1 MLSKVYVEQST
12 DYDLSVIKAFI
23 QKVIDDLSLT
33 NNLFYRGQK
42 VFVKLNLLTDR
53 TPDQVTTTNPI
64 FVQALIQTLKEI
76 GCQIILGDSPAGKMN
91 KERLKHIYEV
101 TGFKKLAVIE
111 QVELNYD
118 CSSIRINGIFQVK
131 AMHDADIVVN
141 VCKMKTHVYTT
152 FTGAVKNCYG
162 SIPGEIKHQQ
172 HALHPTTRSFCNYL
186 IKVCQTLNP
195 AISFMDGI
203 MAMQGNGP
211 SNGKAYSAQ
220 LMLASLN
227 PYALDHLAIR
237 LLQIPE
243 RAVLTDVLARQKKLY
258 DEISFVSSKS
268 MGELVRYDFTLPDS
282 TNLVKL
288 MHKTHLPSFDHNICI
303 GCQACYNNCPQHTIT
318 MIDNRAVLNPENCI
332 KCYCCQEICPVNA
345 IKVA

>member
-1 MLSKVYVEQST
+1 MVSKVYVEVCK
-12 DYDLSVIKAFI
+12 DYDLLAIKPFI
-23 QKVIDDLSLT
+23 KKVIDDLSLT
-33 NNLFYRGQK
+33 NKLFYRGQK
-42 VFVKLNLLTDR
+42 VFIKLNLLTDK
-53 TPDQVTTTNPI
+53 TPEQITTTNPI
-64 FVQALIQTLKEI
+64 FVQAIIQILKEI
-76 GCQIILGDSPAGKMN
+76 GCVIVLGDSPAGKMN
-91 KERLKHIYEV
+91 KERLEHIYEV
-101 TGFKKLAVIE
+101 TGFKELAVIE

-118 CSSIRINGIFQVK
+118 CRSIRINDIFQVK

-186 IKVCQTLNP
+186 IKACQTLNP
-195 AISFMDGI
+195 TISFMDGI

-227 PYALDHLAIR
+227 PYALDHIAIR

-243 RAVLTDVLARQKKLY
+243 KAVLTDVLARHKKLY
-258 DEISFVSSKS
+258 DEITFVSSLP
-268 MGELVRYDFTLPDS
+268 MGELLRYDFALPDT
-282 TNLVKL
+282 TNLGKL
-288 MHKTHLPSFDHNICI
+288 MRKIPFPEFNQNICI
-303 GCQACYNNCPQHTIT
+303 GCQACYNNCPKHTIE
-318 MIDNRAVLNPENCI
+318 MIDNKAVLNPKNCI